1 MNLDIPPPLGKTGY
15 ASEESG
21 LKNSVFRL
29 PLHVPFRIFVHSK
42 RQIMIV
48 CIAEKP
54 SVARDIAEVLGA
66 RNRKEGYIEG
76 NGYQVTWT
84 FGHLCTLKEP
94 HEYTPSWKTWSLGS
108 LPMIPPRFGIKLIN
122 DPGIEKQFHIIESLM
137 SKADLIINCGDAGQE
152 GELIQRWVMQKA
164 GAKCPV
170 KRLWISS
177 LTEEAIRDGFAH
189 LKDQSEFQP
198 LYEAGLSRAIGD
210 WTLGMNATR
219 LYTLKYGQN
228 KQVLSIGRVQTPT
241 LALIVKRQQEIEHFV
256 PKQYWELKTVY
267 RDTVFSAI
275 VRKSDEELAEEA
287 EKEKENPAKK
297 KAQPVENRGIPPITD
312 EQTGRELLKRIR
324 QVPFEVTDISTKKGT
339 EAPPRLFDL
348 TSLQVECNKK
358 FSYSA
363 DMTLQ
368 LIQSLYEKKVATYP
382 RVDTTFLSD
391 DIYPKCP
398 NILAGLKDYAAYTA
412 PLAGAPL
419 IKSKKVFDNSKVTDH
434 HAIIPTG
441 VQPQGLT
448 DMEKRVFDLI
458 ARRFIAVFYPDCK
471 FSTTT
476 VLGEADKIEF
486 KVTGKQILDP
496 GWRVIFAK
504 DQQDEAKENTEEER
518 TLPAFHKGESGPH
531 EPMLN
536 EKWTQPPRPYTEAT
550 LLRAMETAGK
560 LVDNDELRDAMKEN
574 GIGRPSTRAAII
586 ETLFKRHYIRK
597 ERKNLIATPTGVE
610 LIQLIH
616 EELLKSAELTGIW
629 EKKLREIERKSYDA
643 GTFLTELKQM
653 VTEIVYSVL
662 SDNSNRRVTVVEDKP
677 VSIPKAKETT
687 ETPKK
692 RTRKSTPKAASKTT
706 SKTGS
711 PPKPKEEPAT
721 PALPEG
727 DAIIGCRCPLCGKGT
742 ILKGKTAYGCSEWK
756 NGCTF
761 RKPF

>member
-1 MNLDIPPPLGKTGY
+1 
-15 ASEESG
+15 
-21 LKNSVFRL
+21 
-29 PLHVPFRIFVHSK
+29 
-42 RQIMIV
+42 MIV

-94 HEYTPSWKTWSLGS
+94 HEYTPSWKAWSLSS

-122 DPGIEKQFHIIESLM
+122 DPGIEKQFHIIEGLM
-137 SKADLIINCGDAGQE
+137 QQADEIINCGDAGQE

-164 GAKCPV
+164 GAHCPV

-177 LTEEAIRDGFAH
+177 LTEEAIREGFAS

-210 WTLGMNATR
+210 WVLGMNATR

-228 KQVLSIGRVQTPT
+228 RQVLSIGRVQTPT
-241 LALIVKRQQEIEHFV
+241 LALIVKRQQEIENFK
-256 PKQYWELKTVY
+256 PEPYWELKTVY
-267 RDTVFSAI
+267 RETTFNSTKGKFSSKEEGEKFLETV
-275 VRKSDEELAEEA
+275 KNSDF
-287 EKEKENPAKK
+287 
-297 KAQPVENRGIPPITD
+297 T
-312 EQTGRELLKRIR
+312 
-324 QVPFEVTDISTKKGT
+324 VTDVSAKKGT

-398 NILAGLKDYAAYTA
+398 NILAGLKDYAGFTA
-412 PLAGAPL
+412 PLARKKL
-419 IKSKKVFDNSKVTDH
+419 LKSKKVFDNSKVTDH

-476 VLGEADKIEF
+476 VLGEVDKVEF
-486 KVTGKQILDP
+486 KATGKQILEP

-504 DQQDEAKENTEEER
+504 EQQEETKENEEER
-518 TLPAFHKGESGPH
+518 VLPLFTIGESGPH
-531 EPMLN
+531 TPDLT
-536 EKWTQPPRPYTEAT
+536 EKWTQPPKPYTEAT

-560 LVDNDELRDAMKEN
+560 LVDNDELRDALKEN

-629 EKKLREIERKSYDA
+629 EKKLREIERRSYDA
-643 GTFLTELKQM
+643 ATFLTELKQM

-662 SDNSNRRVTVVEDKP
+662 RDNTNRRVTIMPEDAPEKGTPQAKTKKNSSSKTKSSDTENDASPAKP
-677 VSIPKAKETT
+677 
-687 ETPKK
+687 K
-692 RTRKSTPKAASKTT
+692 RTRKASGNTNKEKTPQAETLFSVST
-706 SKTGS
+706 
-711 PPKPKEEPAT
+711 
-721 PALPEG
+721 EG
-727 DAIIGCRCPLCGKGT
+727 NEIKGDEIIGTLCPLCGKGH
-742 ILKGKTAYGCSEWK
+742 IIKGKTSYGCSEWK

>member
-1 MNLDIPPPLGKTGY
+1 M
-15 ASEESG
+15 
-21 LKNSVFRL
+21 
-29 PLHVPFRIFVHSK
+29 
-42 RQIMIV
+42 Q
-48 CIAEKP
+48 
-54 SVARDIAEVLGA
+54 
-66 RNRKEGYIEG
+66 
-76 NGYQVTWT
+76 
-84 FGHLCTLKEP
+84 
-94 HEYTPSWKTWSLGS
+94 
-108 LPMIPPRFGIKLIN
+108 
-122 DPGIEKQFHIIESLM
+122 
-137 SKADLIINCGDAGQE
+137 KADMIINCGDAGQE

-177 LTEEAIRDGFAH
+177 LTEEAIREGFAN

-241 LALIVKRQQEIEHFV
+241 LALIVKRQQEIENFV
-256 PKQYWELKTVY
+256 PKQYWELKTSY

-287 EKEKENPAKK
+287 AAEKENPQLKK
-297 KAQPVENRGIPPITD
+297 KTPAKEDANRGIPPIIDQATG
-312 EQTGRELLKRIR
+312 EQLLERIKNA
-324 QVPFEVTDISTKKGT
+324 PFTITDISSKKGT

-358 FSYSA
+358 FGYSA

-398 NILAGLKDYAAYTA
+398 KILEGLKDYAVYTA
-412 PLAGAPL
+412 PLAGKPL

-441 VQPQGLT
+441 VQPRELT
-448 DMEKRVFDLI
+448 NMEKTVYDLI
-458 ARRFIAVFYPDCK
+458 ARRFIAAFYPDCK

-476 VLGEADKIEF
+476 VTGEADSIEF
-486 KVTGKQILDP
+486 KATGKQILEQ
-496 GWRVIFAK
+496 GWRVVFTK
-504 DQQDEAKENTEEER
+504 EQQDEAKENDEEK
-518 TLPAFHKGESGPH
+518 TLPAFSKGESGPH
-531 EPMLN
+531 YPSLN

-560 LVDNDELRDAMKEN
+560 LVENDELRDAMKEN

-586 ETLFKRHYIRK
+586 ETLFKRRYIRK
-597 ERKNLIATPTGVE
+597 EKKNLIATPTGVE

-629 EKKLREIERKSYDA
+629 EKKLREIEKRSYDA
-643 GTFLTELKQM
+643 ATFINELKQM
-653 VTEIVYSVL
+653 VTEIVYSVIR
-662 SDNSNRRVTVVEDKP
+662 DTSNRRVTVMSDEDIKTASKKTAAAKTAGKKTAS
-677 VSIPKAKETT
+677 VQKAKN
-687 ETPKK
+687 
-692 RTRKSTPKAASKTT
+692 KTVA
-706 SKTGS
+706 
-711 PPKPKEEPAT
+711 KPELVNAEK
-721 PALPEG
+721 EG
-727 DAIIGCRCPLCGKGT
+727 DSMVGQKCPLCGKGT
-742 ILKGKTAYGCSEWK
+742 IIKGKTAYGCSEWK
-756 NGCTF
+756 NGCNF

>member
-1 MNLDIPPPLGKTGY
+1 
-15 ASEESG
+15 
-21 LKNSVFRL
+21 
-29 PLHVPFRIFVHSK
+29 
-42 RQIMIV
+42 MIV

-94 HEYTPSWKTWSLGS
+94 HEYTPAWKAWSLSS
-108 LPMIPPRFGIKLIN
+108 LPMLPPRFGIKLIN
-122 DPGIEKQFHIIESLM
+122 DPGIEKQFHIIEGLM
-137 SKADLIINCGDAGQE
+137 QQADEIINCGDAGQE

-164 GAKCPV
+164 GARCPV

-177 LTEEAIRDGFAH
+177 LTEEAIREGFAN
-189 LKDQSEFQP
+189 LKEQSEFQP

-210 WTLGMNATR
+210 WLLGMNATR

-228 KQVLSIGRVQTPT
+228 RQVLSIGRVQTPT
-241 LALIVKRQQEIEHFV
+241 LALIVKRQQEIENFK
-256 PKQYWELKTVY
+256 PEPYWELKTVY
-267 RDTVFSAI
+267 RETTFNSTKGKFSSKEEGEKFLETV
-275 VRKSDEELAEEA
+275 RNSDF
-287 EKEKENPAKK
+287 
-297 KAQPVENRGIPPITD
+297 T
-312 EQTGRELLKRIR
+312 
-324 QVPFEVTDISTKKGT
+324 VTDVSAKKGT

-398 NILAGLKDYAAYTA
+398 NILAGLKDYAGFTA
-412 PLAGAPL
+412 PLAGKKL
-419 IKSKKVFDNSKVTDH
+419 LKSKKVFDNSKVTDH

-476 VLGEADKIEF
+476 VLGEVDKVEF
-486 KVTGKQILDP
+486 KATGKQILEP

-504 DQQDEAKENTEEER
+504 EQQEEPKEGEEER
-518 TLPAFHKGESGPH
+518 VLPLFTVGESGPH
-531 EPMLN
+531 TPDLT
-536 EKWTQPPRPYTEAT
+536 EKWTQPPKPYTEAT

-560 LVDNDELRDAMKEN
+560 LVDNDELRDALKEN

-629 EKKLREIERKSYDA
+629 EKKLREIERRSYDA
-643 GTFLTELKQM
+643 ATFLAELKQM

-662 SDNSNRRVTVVEDKP
+662 RDNTNRRVTIMPDESSEKGTAKT
-677 VSIPKAKETT
+677 KAK
-687 ETPKK
+687 KG
-692 RTRKSTPKAASKTT
+692 ST
-706 SKTGS
+706 SKTKAS
-711 PPKPKEEPAT
+711 DTENDTASVKPKRSRKASTTAKEQTAAAQTQPVPTTTQAAT
-721 PALPEG
+721 G
-727 DAIIGCRCPLCGKGT
+727 DELIGTPCPLCGKGH
-742 ILKGKTAYGCSEWK
+742 IIKGKTAYGCSEWK